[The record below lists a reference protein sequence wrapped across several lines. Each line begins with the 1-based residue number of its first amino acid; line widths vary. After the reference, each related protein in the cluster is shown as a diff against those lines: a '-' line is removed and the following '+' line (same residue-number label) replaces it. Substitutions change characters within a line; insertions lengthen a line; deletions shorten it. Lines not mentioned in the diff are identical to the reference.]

1 MAAELASNG
10 QPHERDMATLNEA
23 LMLGLVRQHELTEA
37 AELLNAQ
44 LQAEIIARKKAEE
57 ALVRSE
63 KLASVGR
70 MAAVLAHEINNP
82 LEAVGNVLFLA
93 YSTEGLPDSV
103 REYLEMADAEL
114 RRIAHITRQTLGFY
128 REATAPTTFYVA
140 ALLDSVFDLLKA
152 KIASRQ
158 AIVERE
164 CDVTLQVTAFQG
176 ELRQVLSNF
185 LLNSLDALDDNGIVT
200 VRASISTDDRNEGC
214 QISISVADNGRG
226 ISVEALPH
234 IFEPF
239 FTTKGSIG
247 NGLGLWVSKQLIEKH
262 GGEVTVH
269 SCTDGPQRGTTVAL
283 ILPYENV

>member
-1 MAAELASNG
+1 MASEVASNEM
-10 QPHERDMATLNEA
+10 PLERDMAALNEA
-23 LMLGLVRQHELTEA
+23 LMLGLVRQHELTDV

-44 LQAEIIARKKAEE
+44 LQAEIIARQKAEE
-57 ALVRSE
+57 ALVQSE

-82 LEAVGNVLFLA
+82 LEAVGNILFLA
-93 YSTEGLPDSV
+93 QSTEGLPDSV

-140 ALLDSVFDLLKA
+140 ALFDSVLDLLKA
-152 KIASRQ
+152 KITSRQ
-158 AIVERE
+158 AIVERQ
-164 CDVTLQVTAFQG
+164 CDVTLQITAFQG

-185 LLNSLDALDDNGIVT
+185 VLNSLDALDDNGIVT
-200 VRASISTDDRNEGC
+200 VRASISTDDQSEGC

-226 ISVEALPH
+226 ISVEVLPH

-247 NGLGLWVSKQLIEKH
+247 NGLGLWVSKQIIEKH
-262 GGEVTVH
+262 GGIISVN
-269 SCTDGPQRGTTVAL
+269 SCTDGPQRGTTLSVAL
-283 ILPYENV
+283 PHHVA